1 MKKCLLPLLLFLL
14 AATQLYA
21 IVPTPYITQTQYR
34 WRNNDGSETSA
45 TWKAAANTAITVS
58 DTTTVLR
65 LRIELNNNSGAG
77 NYDVNESLE
86 YSSNGGSSWTT
97 MTNAP
102 SNAFKYVSSSLVT
115 NGGATTN
122 QMGSATSGTFV
133 AGRIV
138 SAVPSGTP
146 MSLGANKTEYEWVIK
161 PSGNILPLSTYTF
174 RSANQGSTPTV
185 YPTLTTTCVGVYV
198 LAVKDSSRC
207 GPGVVQLKATGSGS
221 TTLKWYADASGGAA
235 LATGNTFTTPLL
247 TTSTTYYV
255 TASSGT
261 CESPRSAVHANVN
274 PLPVVNL
281 GSDITV
287 CQGNPATFSAGT
299 FTAYLWDNGSTGATR
314 TVSTPGSYYVTVTGA
329 GGCKGSDTVQ
339 LLNYSRPVV
348 NLGND
353 TFICPGASLTL
364 NAGNPGMIYLW
375 DNATTAQTRTV
386 NAGGDYSVTVT
397 NEHGCPGTDNI
408 HVGIKDL
415 PGGTLSAIHGNPA
428 TYTFKALDPLFV
440 VGYTWD
446 FGDGTP
452 SATGQMVEHTYMANG
467 VYLVKLKLAGDCGTN
482 AERSRTVDVYD
493 AGGTTG
499 ISGAGSEQAL
509 RIYPNPAREKVVVE
523 TGSGAELRHIRIFN
537 AIGQEVSNLKA
548 ANGLRM
554 ELSTS
559 MLATGYYLLQV
570 ETGKGI
576 FTRRLEIMK
585 P

>member
-1 MKKCLLPLLLFLL
+1 MLFLL
-14 AATQLYA
+14 TATQLYA
-21 IVPTPYITQTQYR
+21 IVPTAYITQTQYR
-34 WRNNDGSETSA
+34 WRNNDGNETSA

-58 DTTTVLR
+58 DTATVLR

-86 YSSNGGSSWTT
+86 YSSNGGASWTT

-102 SNAFKYVSSSLVT
+102 SNAFKYVSSTLVT

-133 AGRIV
+133 AGRII

-161 PSGNILPLSTYTF
+161 PSANILPLSTYTF

-198 LAVKDSSRC
+198 LTVKDSSRC
-207 GPGVVQLKATGSGS
+207 GPGTVQLKATGSGS
-221 TTLKWYADASGGAA
+221 TTLKWYADASGGTA
-235 LATGNTFTTPLL
+235 LATGNAFTTPLL

-255 TASSGT
+255 AASSGT
-261 CESPRSAVHANVN
+261 CESPRSAVHANIN

-287 CQGNPATFSAGT
+287 CQGNSATFNAGT
-299 FTAYLWDNGSTGATR
+299 FTAYSWDNGSTGPTR
-314 TVSTPGSYYVTVTGA
+314 TVNVPGSYYVTVTGA

-339 LLNYSRPVV
+339 LLNYPRPVV

-353 TFICPGASLTL
+353 TFICPGVSLTL
-364 NAGNPGMIYLW
+364 NAGNPGMTYLW

-386 NAGGDYSVTVT
+386 TTGGDYSVTVT
-397 NEHGCPGTDNI
+397 NEHGCTGTDNI
-408 HVGIKDL
+408 LVGIKDL
-415 PGGTLSAIHGNPA
+415 PGGTLGAIHGNPA
-428 TYTFKALDPLFV
+428 TYTFKVLDPLFA

-452 SATGQMVEHTYMANG
+452 TASGQMVQHTYMANG
-467 VYLVKLKLAGDCGTN
+467 VYLVKLKLQGDCGTN

-499 ISGAGSEQAL
+499 ISGVGAELAL

-523 TGSGAELRHIRIFN
+523 AGSGSELRHIRVFN
-537 AIGQEVSNLKA
+537 AIGQEISSMKA
-548 ANGLRM
+548 VNSSRM
-554 ELSTS
+554 EVSTRA
-559 MLATGYYLLQV
+559 LATGYYLLQV
-570 ETGKGI
+570 ETGKGS
-576 FTRRLEIMK
+576 FTRRLEVIN